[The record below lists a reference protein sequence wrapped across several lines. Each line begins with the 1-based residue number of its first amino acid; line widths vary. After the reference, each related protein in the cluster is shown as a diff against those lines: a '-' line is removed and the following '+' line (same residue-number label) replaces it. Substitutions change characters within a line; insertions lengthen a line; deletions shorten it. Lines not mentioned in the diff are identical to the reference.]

1 VNKYRRGARVQR
13 LHRERIGAWDEVPK
27 KMHHRFAEHLPAQP
41 DDHVHLFATAH
52 HGDRDR
58 IASYVSLLGLRLFP
72 EPRRLATK
80 ADEIRRDILRL
91 RPDCGW
97 AQRRL
102 TEGLKDREGRRLF
115 PDRHAH
121 AIALQL
127 HRTVRRPMRN

>member
-1 VNKYRRGARVQR
+1 MLR

-27 KMHHRFAEHLPAQP
+27 TMHHRFAEHLPAQS
-41 DDHVHLFATAH
+41 DDHVHLLATAH
-52 HGDRDR
+52 HGDCDR
-58 IASYVSLLGLRLFP
+58 IASYVSLLGPRLCP

-80 ADEIRRDILRL
+80 AGEIRRDVLRL

-102 TEGLKDREGRRLF
+102 TEGLKVREGRRLF

-127 HRTVRRPMRN
+127 NRAVRRPMSNCNQW